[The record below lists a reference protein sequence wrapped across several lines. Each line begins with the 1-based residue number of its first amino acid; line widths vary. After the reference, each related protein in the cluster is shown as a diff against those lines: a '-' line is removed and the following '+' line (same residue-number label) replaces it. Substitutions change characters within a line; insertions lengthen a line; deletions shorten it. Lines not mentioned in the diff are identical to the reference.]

1 MHYILLFIF
10 IALINTTYGSAEA
23 DATSA
28 EGAARGRSTFPL
40 PSATDTEVIRWGYGQ
55 LRTRFPF
62 PDQSRGEV
70 IDLGPQ
76 FRKIVG
82 DDGAVCCVTN
92 PSITP
97 QDVLETFFLSE
108 EAPRGHMDCLTSAQ
122 AVQFLLLAHKIGF
135 DSLDRAYEWMGENVR
150 VAVGA
155 GSTPVQVVRNLH
167 FGSRRGNIVGVPFAQ
182 DIFFQCLDI
191 KDGVIRGFSVG
202 AIVCFANHPSYYR
215 VKPTGALGAE
225 NCVLLEDAAS
235 EGVFIGHGSLFIE
248 KPERPAEEIR
258 TIMAEDFKGAL
269 IPQVAA
275 VVTPKVVKVAR
286 ARVISLEK
294 VDWIRKKLGSLS

>member
-10 IALINTTYGSAEA
+10 IALINTTYGSAGAE
-23 DATSA
+23 ATSA
-28 EGAARGRSTFPL
+28 EGAARGHSTFPL

-76 FRKIVG
+76 FKKIVG
-82 DDGAVCCVTN
+82 DDGGVCCVSY

-97 QDVLETFFLSE
+97 QKVLEAFFLGE
-108 EAPRGHMDCLTSAQ
+108 DELRGHMDCLISAQ

-135 DSLDRAYEWMGENVR
+135 ENLNSAYEWMGEKLR
-150 VAVGA
+150 VSVGA
-155 GSTPVQVVRNLH
+155 GSTPVQIARNLH
-167 FGSRRGNIVGVPFAQ
+167 FGNRRGSIVGVPFAQ

-191 KDGVIRGFSVG
+191 KDGVISRLPVG
-202 AIVCFANHPSYYR
+202 TIICFANHPSYYK
-215 VKPTGALGAE
+215 VKPSGVLGAV
-225 NCVLLEDAAS
+225 NCILLENAES
-235 EGVFIGHGSLFIE
+235 ERVFIGHDPLFM
-248 KPERPAEEIR
+248 ERSERSAEEIR
-258 TIMAEDFKGAL
+258 TIMAEDFKGAV

-275 VVTPKVVKVAR
+275 VVTPKVVKAAR